1 AAEEGAVNRVSWA
14 TATESNSS
22 VFEVERSMDG
32 STFEHIGTVPA
43 AGNSLQTID
52 YAFFDDDP
60 GALTYYR
67 LRMVDH
73 DGTWEHSPMVS
84 IFRRSGVGG
93 HVFPVPAVNVVYV
106 PLPDLPMGGSAD
118 LLDGLGR
125 RVRSWEL
132 SPATSARSEEFPIGD
147 LPAGSYTMQV
157 LGKDGHVLKL

>member
-1 AAEEGAVNRVSWA
+1 MSWA

-84 IFRRSGVGG
+84 IFRS
-93 HVFPVPAVNVVYV
+93 PVSAGTYSLF
-106 PLPDLPMGGSAD
+106 LP
-118 LLDGLGR
+118 
-125 RVRSWEL
+125 
-132 SPATSARSEEFPIGD
+132 
-147 LPAGSYTMQV
+147 
-157 LGKDGHVLKL
+157 